1 MSQPAEKYSAFLAL
15 TFSEVDHT
23 NKPKKNFLILFQKIQ
38 TANFIMC
45 KPRVERDTSDQHKT
59 ETMNLGLVNMSKN
72 GDGLDAA
79 DIVIYVICAIS
90 VIMVLKW
97 LKKCYNRKVRQAQ
110 TLVQQAQPVQF
121 QQLHVPALPQPIAEP
136 GYRVTYRPAS
146 ITEEQAIVEDSM
158 KKYQN

>member
-1 MSQPAEKYSAFLAL
+1 
-15 TFSEVDHT
+15 
-23 NKPKKNFLILFQKIQ
+23 
-38 TANFIMC
+38 MC

-72 GDGLDAA
+72 GDGIDAA

-110 TLVQQAQPVQF
+110 TLVQPVIHPTMPPVQQQAQPVQF

-136 GYRVTYRPAS
+136 GYRVTYRPAT
-146 ITEEQAIVEDSM
+146 ITESRIL
-158 KKYQN
+158 